1 MRTKKDGGHKNK
13 INYRVHIEVS
23 FINLSILSIIH
34 FGIIELPPC
43 ISSQSNIV
51 LTQIITYVSK

>member
-23 FINLSILSIIH
+23 FINLSILSINH

-51 LTQIITYVSK
+51 